1 MEQRIITVS
10 EVNQVVKLLLEN
22 EPLLRNLSVRGELS
36 N

>member
-22 EPLLRNLSVRGELS
+22 EPLLRNLSVRG
-36 N
+36 